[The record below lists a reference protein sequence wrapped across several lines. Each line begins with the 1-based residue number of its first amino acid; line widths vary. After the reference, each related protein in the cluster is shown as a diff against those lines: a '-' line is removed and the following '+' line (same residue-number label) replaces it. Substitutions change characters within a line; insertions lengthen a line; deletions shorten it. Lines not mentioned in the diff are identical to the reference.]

1 MEMPAIRRRPLPVEW
16 LLQPGKQRVHVLF
29 LHTAREWSGT
39 ARLFARA
46 GRGISERGAKVTLLV
61 TPDSNVHLAVSP
73 RRDPGQARHTP
84 IPEPFE
90 IIPFAT
96 DGLFFSAARRLKRIF
111 RRWDADAIFVTT
123 DREHLIAATAC
134 WMSSNG
140 SVVRWTPAGKKL
152 EMGVSGR
159 WANRLARTSYLF
171 ASEKDR
177 RIAIIPKNAIESSV
191 AEIGVD
197 VATYPADD
205 GKVEVEPA
213 SDQKSASDQRPV
225 NDQKLV
231 NDQKPAEELK
241 YIVCVYDPTSRGR
254 AATAIR
260 TMSMLSPRHPN
271 LRLMIVGP
279 GSDDEDLRMQAAAL
293 RVLHIVSFLG
303 ERDDVVSLMQGA
315 HLGWVVADADTGVY
329 GVLDLMALGIPT
341 VASEDGVAQR
351 YIANGISGTLYP
363 PDDSAST
370 AAAVAGM
377 LNREDARE
385 TMGKAARTRVAREFP
400 ETQMIEGFDR
410 AANNARTKGRS
421 QG

>member
-1 MEMPAIRRRPLPVEW
+1 MERAANRRLPLPAEW

-61 TPDSNVHLAVSP
+61 APDSNVHLAVSP

-96 DGLFFSAARRLKRIF
+96 DGLFFSAARRLKGIF

-134 WMSSNG
+134 WMSRNG

-152 EMGVSGR
+152 DMGVSGK

-197 VATYPADD
+197 VSTYPSTD
-205 GKVEVEPA
+205 GKPEVAEAEPA
-213 SDQKSASDQRPV
+213 SDQKQ
-225 NDQKLV
+225 
-231 NDQKPAEELK
+231 AEPLK

-293 RVLHIVSFLG
+293 RVLHLVSFLG
-303 ERDDVVSLMQGA
+303 ERDDVVSLMQDA

>member
-1 MEMPAIRRRPLPVEW
+1 
-16 LLQPGKQRVHVLF
+16 VHVLF

-90 IIPFAT
+90 IIPFST
-96 DGLFFSAARRLKRIF
+96 DGFFFSAARRLKKIF

-134 WMSSNG
+134 WLSGNG
-140 SVVRWTPAGKKL
+140 SVVRWTPAGKRL
-152 EMGVSGR
+152 EMGLSGR
-159 WANRLARTSYLF
+159 WGGRLAKTAYLF
-171 ASEKDR
+171 SSDKDQR
-177 RIAIIPKNAIESSV
+177 AANIPKSAIDSSV

-197 VATYPADD
+197 VSTYPTNGDKDAAT
-205 GKVEVEPA
+205 ETQPA
-213 SDQKSASDQRPV
+213 SDQK
-225 NDQKLV
+225 
-231 NDQKPAEELK
+231 PAEPLK

-293 RVLHIVSFLG
+293 RVLHLVSFLG
-303 ERDDVVSLMQGA
+303 ERDDVVNLMRDA
-315 HLGWVVADADTGVY
+315 HLGWVVAEADTGAY
-329 GVLDLMALGIPT
+329 GILDLMALGIPT
-341 VASEDGVAQR
+341 VASEDGVAER
-351 YIANGISGTLYP
+351 YIANGICGALYP

-377 LNREDARE
+377 LTSEDARE

-400 ETQMIEGFDR
+400 ETLMIEGFDR
-410 AANNARTKGRS
+410 AANNARTKGRR
-421 QG
+421 QE

>member
-1 MEMPAIRRRPLPVEW
+1 MERPTIRRRPAPAEW

-96 DGLFFSAARRLKRIF
+96 DGMFFSAARRLKRIF

-159 WANRLARTSYLF
+159 WANRLTRTSYLF

-197 VATYPADD
+197 VATYPAED
-205 GKVEVEPA
+205 GKPAAVDPEVPG
-213 SDQKSASDQRPV
+213 
-225 NDQKLV
+225 
-231 NDQKPAEELK
+231 DQKPAEALK

-293 RVLHIVSFLG
+293 RVLHLVSFLG
-303 ERDDVVSLMQGA
+303 ERDDVVSLMQDA

>member
-1 MEMPAIRRRPLPVEW
+1 
-16 LLQPGKQRVHVLF
+16 VHVLF

-73 RRDPGQARHTP
+73 RRDPGQPRHTP

-90 IIPFAT
+90 IIPLPT
-96 DGLFFSAARRLKRIF
+96 DGWFLSAARRLRRIF

-134 WMSSNG
+134 WMSRNG
-140 SVVRWTPAGKKL
+140 AVVRWTPVGQKLSLGAAGR
-152 EMGVSGR
+152 VAS
-159 WANRLARTSYLF
+159 RLARTSYLF
-171 ASEKDR
+171 ANDADR
-177 RIAIIPKNAIESSV
+177 RAADLPKNAASTDI

-197 VATYPADD
+197 VSTYPANGEDA
-205 GKVEVEPA
+205 PA
-213 SDQKSASDQRPV
+213 REGDSATDQMQ
-225 NDQKLV
+225 
-231 NDQKPAEELK
+231 AEALR
-241 YIVCVYDPTSRGR
+241 YVVCVYDPSSRGR

-260 TMSMLSPRHPN
+260 TISMLAPRHAN

-293 RVLHIVSFLG
+293 RVLHLVSFLG
-303 ERDDVVSLMQGA
+303 ERDDVVNLMRDA
-315 HLGWVVADADTGVY
+315 HLGWVVADADTGAY
-329 GVLDLMALGIPT
+329 GILDLMALGIPT
-341 VASEDGVAQR
+341 VASETGVAQR
-351 YIANGISGTLYP
+351 YIANGISGALYP

-370 AAAVAGM
+370 AATVAGM
-377 LNREDARE
+377 LLSDDVREA
-385 TMGKAARTRVAREFP
+385 MGKAARVRVAREFP
-400 ETQMIEGFDR
+400 ESEMIEGFDR
-410 AANNARTKGRS
+410 AANNARSRGRR

>member
-1 MEMPAIRRRPLPVEW
+1 M
-16 LLQPGKQRVHVLF
+16 HVLF

-61 TPDSNVHLAVSP
+61 APDSNVHLAVSP

-90 IIPFAT
+90 IIPFST
-96 DGLFFSAARRLKRIF
+96 DGMFFSAARRLKKIF
-111 RRWDADAIFVTT
+111 RRWDADAVFVTT

-134 WMSSNG
+134 WMSRNG
-140 SVVRWTPAGKKL
+140 TVVRWTPSGKRL
-152 EMGVSGR
+152 DMGLSGR
-159 WANRLARTSYLF
+159 WGARLAPTAYLF
-171 ASEKDR
+171 ASDKDQR
-177 RIAIIPKNAIESSV
+177 AANIPKNAINSSI

-197 VATYPADD
+197 VSTYPTNGATDVEAQPDVPADPKQAD
-205 GKVEVEPA
+205 
-213 SDQKSASDQRPV
+213 
-225 NDQKLV
+225 
-231 NDQKPAEELK
+231 LK

-293 RVLHIVSFLG
+293 RVLHLVSFLG
-303 ERDDVVSLMQGA
+303 ERDDVVSLMQDA
-315 HLGWVVADADTGVY
+315 HLGWVVADADTGAY
-329 GVLDLMALGIPT
+329 GILDLMALGVPT

-351 YIANGISGTLYP
+351 YIANGISGALYP

-400 ETQMIEGFDR
+400 ETATIEGFDR
-410 AANNARTKGRS
+410 AANAARTKGRR

>member
-1 MEMPAIRRRPLPVEW
+1 
-16 LLQPGKQRVHVLF
+16 VHVLF

-46 GRGISERGAKVTLLV
+46 GRGISERGAKVTLV
-61 TPDSNVHLAVSP
+61 APDSNVQMAMSP

-90 IIPFAT
+90 IIPFST
-96 DGLFFSAARRLKRIF
+96 DGLFFSAARRLKKIF
-111 RRWDADAIFVTT
+111 RRWDADAVFVST

-134 WMSSNG
+134 WMSRNG
-140 SVVRWTPAGKKL
+140 SIVRWTPAGKRL
-152 EMGVSGR
+152 EMGLSGR
-159 WANRLARTSYLF
+159 WAARLAPTSYLF
-171 ASEKDR
+171 ASDR
-177 RIAIIPKNAIESSV
+177 DLRVAIVPKNAIESSV

-197 VATYPADD
+197 VSTYPPNGAKPPAAEGDAQ
-205 GKVEVEPA
+205 A
-213 SDQKSASDQRPV
+213 SDPKQA
-225 NDQKLV
+225 
-231 NDQKPAEELK
+231 ELK

-293 RVLHIVSFLG
+293 RVLHLVSFLG
-303 ERDDVVSLMQGA
+303 ERDDVISLMEDA
-315 HLGWVVADADTGVY
+315 YLGWVVAEADTGAY
-329 GVLDLMALGIPT
+329 GILDLMALGIPT
-341 VASEDGVAQR
+341 VASEDGIAER
-351 YIANGISGTLYP
+351 YIANGICGALYP

-377 LNREDARE
+377 LTKDDARE

-400 ETQMIEGFDR
+400 ETATIEGFDR
-410 AANNARTKGRS
+410 AANNARTKGRR